1 MKNNIAYKNVNRN
14 NKNINK
20 RSSYFYFKKSSLWK
34 YIFIIS
40 LSILILKILIKNKLL
55 FLSSKKLLNG
65 DKNYKS
71 SDILNKSNIYN
82 IKKEN
87 KFFFFEKNQDE
98 LNYCNNYGILIYD
111 YFDGKEEYV
120 EGNIGDYIQS
130 LAALQYLPKNCKP
143 YFIDRDAVRYY
154 YGPKVKLI
162 MNSWNHII
170 RSNTYISNHISP
182 LFVSYHIDNDNKL
195 PSMYVQNLKKYS
207 PIGCRDN
214 KTRDQLNNYGI
225 KAFFSSCLTTTL
237 DIDYAVDQ
245 SQRTNEIIF
254 VDYELGKN
262 TKEEKFFISLKSYN
276 FSNIT
281 HIHHEYILESKTHI
295 ERFKLAKSL
304 LVRYSKAKLVVST
317 RIHAALPCLAL
328 NTPVI
333 FVNKKYD
340 KRYPGLYEL
349 LNTIG
354 INKEN
359 KFDIRV
365 NVDNNGLVYNSKD
378 YLKYAN
384 KLKDL
389 LKNF

>member
-1 MKNNIAYKNVNRN
+1 MNNLHENISCDYKKKIKLKKNK
-14 NKNINK
+14 
-20 RSSYFYFKKSSLWK
+20 KKSSNSYLSKRKILK
-34 YIFIIS
+34 YISIFSCIIS
-40 LSILILKILIKNKLL
+40 ISIISIYKKYK
-55 FLSSKKLLNG
+55 FLDNQS
-65 DKNYKS
+65 
-71 SDILNKSNIYN
+71 ISNIYN
-82 IKKEN
+82 SKNEN

-98 LNYCNNYGILIYD
+98 LNYCNNYGIFIYD
-111 YFDGKEEYV
+111 YFDGRHEYF

-170 RSNTYISNHISP
+170 RSNTYISSQISP
-182 LFVSYHIDNDNKL
+182 FFVSYHIDNDDKL
-195 PSMYVQNLKKYS
+195 PLKYIENLKKYS
-207 PIGCRDN
+207 PIGCRDI

-225 KAFFSSCLTTTL
+225 KSYFSSCLTTTL
-237 DIDYAVDQ
+237 DIDYAVEQ
-245 SQRTNEIIF
+245 EQRTNEIIF
-254 VDYELGKN
+254 VDYELGKK
-262 TKEEKFFISLKSYN
+262 TMIDQFFLSLKSYN

-281 HIHHEYILESKTHI
+281 HITHAYNLESKSHI
-295 ERFKLAKSL
+295 ERFKIAKSL

-317 RIHAALPCLAL
+317 RIHAALPCLAI

-333 FVNKKYD
+333 FINKKYD
-340 KRYPGLYEL
+340 KRYPGIYEL

-354 INKEN
+354 LNKQN
-359 KFDIRV
+359 KFEIRV
-365 NVDNNGLVYNSKD
+365 NIDDKGLVYNSKD

-384 KLKDL
+384 KLKAL